1 MTVNFKGQ
9 NPAYIAL
16 EALPVGKKA
25 KNTNKTVYIN
35 PNAVGVIEP
44 SSKKARTG
52 DSYALN
58 DSDKLTE
65 SKITLTNGQE
75 FYVSL
80 GAKETATRLSEG
92 ARIENLILN
101 YNA

>member
-1 MTVNFKGQ
+1 MNLQV
-9 NPAYIAL
+9 
-16 EALPVGKKA
+16 
-25 KNTNKTVYIN
+25 
-35 PNAVGVIEP
+35 
-44 SSKKARTG
+44 KKARTG
-52 DSYALN
+52 DGYALN